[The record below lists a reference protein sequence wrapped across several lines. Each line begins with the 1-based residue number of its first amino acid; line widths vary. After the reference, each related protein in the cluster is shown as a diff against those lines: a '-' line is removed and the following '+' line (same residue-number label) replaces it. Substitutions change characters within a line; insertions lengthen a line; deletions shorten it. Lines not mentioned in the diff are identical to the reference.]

1 MGKLSRLV
9 KDRICLACNKTFN
22 PSSKKLKKHFKECK
36 G

>member
-9 KDRICLACNKTFN
+9 KDRFCLACNKTLKL
-22 PSSKKLKKHFKECK
+22 SSKGLKKHFKECK